1 LGWGAT
7 TVVASPGPLTW
18 GDDMDVRYYQTH
30 RLRDLRELVQR
41 SADEFGDRTAFKE
54 LDPSLGVRSYSFSQL
69 RDDVAA
75 LGTALLARGV
85 AGRHVALVGDS
96 CYSYVVSYLAVA
108 NAGAVIVPL
117 DKELTVD
124 ELVHLIDKSDAELL
138 LYSSSLGDDVRAIR
152 VACPQLT
159 CAVAIDLYSADTR
172 GPDAPG
178 VPDLLRA
185 GRKLLADGDTSFAS
199 VTIDPDALCAILFT
213 SGTTGANKGVML
225 TARNITAVIH
235 GAFSIHRL
243 GSVSLSVLPINHSY
257 EFNLHVLGAIFGGI
271 TLCFIDSVKHV
282 PENLDRFRPE
292 MTLMVPMI
300 VEAIFK
306 NIWRE
311 AEKNHLATH
320 LRYGIWLSNALRRL
334 GIDLRRYY
342 FIPVIQSLGG
352 KLNLII
358 CGGAPLRPEVV
369 KGMSDLGVEVYN
381 GYGITECSPLISSNC
396 SLASIPGSVGIPI
409 PCNRVRIDSPD
420 ADGNG
425 EIQVKGDNV
434 MVGYYKDP
442 DATARSFTSDG
453 WFKTGDLGH
462 LGRRNALFITGRQKN
477 LIILPNGKNVQ
488 PEELEEHLLSSIE
501 YIKEVV
507 VHQSTDETGVEH
519 IVATAFLDA
528 TFFQGVGPG
537 EAEARFKADVA
548 RHNRKLAG
556 YKQIHHTQVRDCE
569 FTKTSTRKIKRNEAQ
584 GAMA

>member
-1 LGWGAT
+1 
-7 TVVASPGPLTW
+7 
-18 GDDMDVRYYQTH
+18 MDVRYYPTR

-54 LDPSLGVRSYSFSQL
+54 LDRSDEVRSYSFSQL

-75 LGTALLARGV
+75 LGTALLAQGV
-85 AGRHVALVGDS
+85 AGRHVALVGES
-96 CYSYVVSYLAVA
+96 CYSYVVSYLAVV

-117 DKELTVD
+117 DRELTVD
-124 ELVHLIDKSDAELL
+124 ELVHLVKKSDADLL
-138 LYSSSLGDDVRAIR
+138 LYGDSLADDVPAIR
-152 VACPQLT
+152 DACPRLT
-159 CAVAIDLYSADTR
+159 GAVAIDLYSADTDE
-172 GPDAPG
+172 PDDPG
-178 VPDLLRA
+178 VPDLLRT
-185 GRKLLADGDTSFAS
+185 GRELLAQGDTSFAS
-199 VTIDPDALCAILFT
+199 VAIDPDAICAILFT

-225 TARNITAVIH
+225 TPRNITAVVH
-235 GAFSIHRL
+235 GAYSLHRL
-243 GSVSLSVLPINHSY
+243 RPVSLSVLPINHSY

-271 TLCFIDSVKHV
+271 TLCFNDSVKHV
-282 PENLDRFRPE
+282 RENLGRFGPE

-300 VEAIFK
+300 VEALFK

-320 LRYGIWLSNALRRL
+320 LRYGIWLSNALRRV

-352 KLNLII
+352 KLNMIV

-369 KGMSDLGVEVYN
+369 KGMSDLGIEVYN

-396 SLASIPGSVGIPI
+396 ALANIPGSVGIPI
-409 PCNRVRIDSPD
+409 PGIRVRIDSPD

-434 MVGYYKDP
+434 MVGYYKDA
-442 DATARSFTSDG
+442 DATARSFTPDG

-501 YIKEVV
+501 YVKEVV
-507 VHQSTDETGVEH
+507 VHASTDEAGVEH

-528 TFFQGVGPG
+528 MFVQGVGPD
-537 EAEARFKADVA
+537 EAEARFRADVA

-556 YKQIHHTQVRDCE
+556 YKQIHHAQVRDCE
-569 FTKTSTRKIKRNEAQ
+569 FTKTSTQKIKRYEAQ
-584 GAMA
+584 GAMS

>member
-1 LGWGAT
+1 
-7 TVVASPGPLTW
+7 
-18 GDDMDVRYYQTH
+18 MDVRYYPTR

-54 LDPSLGVRSYSFSQL
+54 LDRSDEVRSYSFSQL

-85 AGRHVALVGDS
+85 AGRHVALVGES
-96 CYSYVVSYLAVA
+96 CYSYVVSYLAVV

-117 DKELTVD
+117 DRELTVD
-124 ELVHLIDKSDAELL
+124 ELVHLVKKSDADLL
-138 LYSSSLGDDVRAIR
+138 LYGDSLADDVPAIR
-152 VACPQLT
+152 DACPRLT
-159 CAVAIDLYSADTR
+159 GAVAIDLYSADTDE
-172 GPDAPG
+172 PDDPG
-178 VPDLLRA
+178 VPDLLRT
-185 GRKLLADGDTSFAS
+185 GRELLAQGDTSFAS
-199 VTIDPDALCAILFT
+199 VAIDPDAICAILFT

-225 TARNITAVIH
+225 TPRNITAVVH
-235 GAFSIHRL
+235 GAYSLHRL
-243 GSVSLSVLPINHSY
+243 RPVSLSVLPINHSY

-271 TLCFIDSVKHV
+271 TLCFNDSVKHV
-282 PENLDRFRPE
+282 RENLGRFGPE

-300 VEAIFK
+300 VEALFK

-320 LRYGIWLSNALRRL
+320 LRYGIWLSNALRRV

-352 KLNLII
+352 KLNMIV

-369 KGMSDLGVEVYN
+369 KGMSDLGIEVYN

-396 SLASIPGSVGIPI
+396 ALANIPGSVGIPI
-409 PCNRVRIDSPD
+409 PCVRVRIDSPD

-434 MVGYYKDP
+434 MVGYYKDA
-442 DATARSFTSDG
+442 DATARSFTPDG

-462 LGRRNALFITGRQKN
+462 LGRRHALFITGRQKN

-488 PEELEEHLLSSIE
+488 PEELEEHLLSRIE
-501 YIKEVV
+501 YVKEVV
-507 VHQSTDETGVEH
+507 VHASTDEAGVEH

-528 TFFQGVGPG
+528 MFVQGVGPD
-537 EAEARFKADVA
+537 EAEARFRADVA

-556 YKQIHHTQVRDCE
+556 YKQIHHAQVRDCE
-569 FTKTSTRKIKRNEAQ
+569 FTKTSTQKIKRYEAQ
-584 GAMA
+584 GAMS

>member
-1 LGWGAT
+1 
-7 TVVASPGPLTW
+7 
-18 GDDMDVRYYQTH
+18 MDVRYYPTR

-54 LDPSLGVRSYSFSQL
+54 LDRSDEVRSYSFSQL

-75 LGTALLARGV
+75 LGTALLAQGV
-85 AGRHVALVGDS
+85 AGRHVALVGES
-96 CYSYVVSYLAVA
+96 CYSYVVSYLAVV

-117 DKELTVD
+117 DRELTVD
-124 ELVHLIDKSDAELL
+124 ELVHLVKKSDADLL
-138 LYSSSLGDDVRAIR
+138 LYGDSLADDVPAIR
-152 VACPQLT
+152 DACPRLT
-159 CAVAIDLYSADTR
+159 GAVAIDLYSADTDE
-172 GPDAPG
+172 PDDPG
-178 VPDLLRA
+178 VPDLLRT
-185 GRKLLADGDTSFAS
+185 GRELLAQGDTSFAS
-199 VTIDPDALCAILFT
+199 VAIDPDAICAILFT

-225 TARNITAVIH
+225 TPRNITAVVH
-235 GAFSIHRL
+235 GAYSLHRL
-243 GSVSLSVLPINHSY
+243 RPVSLSVLPINHSY

-271 TLCFIDSVKHV
+271 TLCFNDSVKHV
-282 PENLDRFRPE
+282 RENLGRFGPE

-300 VEAIFK
+300 VEALFK

-320 LRYGIWLSNALRRL
+320 LRYGIWLSNALRRV

-352 KLNLII
+352 KLNMIV

-369 KGMSDLGVEVYN
+369 KGMSDLGIEVYN

-396 SLASIPGSVGIPI
+396 ALANIPGSVGIPMPGI
-409 PCNRVRIDSPD
+409 RVRIDSPD
-420 ADGNG
+420 VDGNG

-434 MVGYYKDP
+434 MVGYYKDA
-442 DATARSFTSDG
+442 DATARSFTPDG

-501 YIKEVV
+501 YVKEVV
-507 VHQSTDETGVEH
+507 VHASTDEAGVEH

-528 TFFQGVGPG
+528 MFVQGVGPD
-537 EAEARFKADVA
+537 EAEARFRADVA

-556 YKQIHHTQVRDCE
+556 YKQIHHAQVRDCE
-569 FTKTSTRKIKRNEAQ
+569 FTKTSTQKIKRYEAQ
-584 GAMA
+584 GAMS

>member
-1 LGWGAT
+1 
-7 TVVASPGPLTW
+7 
-18 GDDMDVRYYQTH
+18 MDVRYYPTR

-54 LDPSLGVRSYSFSQL
+54 LDRSDEVRSYSFSQL

-75 LGTALLARGV
+75 LGTALLAQGV
-85 AGRHVALVGDS
+85 AGRHVALVGES
-96 CYSYVVSYLAVA
+96 CYSYVVSYLAVV

-117 DKELTVD
+117 DRELTVD
-124 ELVHLIDKSDAELL
+124 ELVHLVKKSDADLL
-138 LYSSSLGDDVRAIR
+138 LYGDSLADDVPAIR
-152 VACPQLT
+152 DACPRLT
-159 CAVAIDLYSADTR
+159 GAVAIDLYSADTDE
-172 GPDAPG
+172 PDDPG
-178 VPDLLRA
+178 VPDLLRT
-185 GRKLLADGDTSFAS
+185 GRELLAQGDTSFAS
-199 VTIDPDALCAILFT
+199 VAIDPDAICAILFT

-225 TARNITAVIH
+225 TPRNITAVVH
-235 GAFSIHRL
+235 GAYSLHRL
-243 GSVSLSVLPINHSY
+243 RPVSLSVLPINHSY

-271 TLCFIDSVKHV
+271 TLCFNDSVKHV
-282 PENLDRFRPE
+282 RENLGRFGPE

-300 VEAIFK
+300 VEALFK

-320 LRYGIWLSNALRRL
+320 LRYGIWLSNALRRI

-352 KLNLII
+352 KLNMIV

-369 KGMSDLGVEVYN
+369 KGMSDLGIEVYN

-396 SLASIPGSVGIPI
+396 ALANIPGSVGIPI
-409 PCNRVRIDSPD
+409 PGIRVRIDSPD

-434 MVGYYKDP
+434 MVGYYKDA
-442 DATARSFTSDG
+442 DATARSFTPDG

-501 YIKEVV
+501 YVKEVV
-507 VHQSTDETGVEH
+507 VHASTDEAGVEH

-528 TFFQGVGPG
+528 MFVQGVGPD
-537 EAEARFKADVA
+537 EAEARFRADVA

-556 YKQIHHTQVRDCE
+556 YKQIHHAQVRDCE
-569 FTKTSTRKIKRNEAQ
+569 FTKTSTQKIKRYEAQ
-584 GAMA
+584 GAMS

>member
-1 LGWGAT
+1 
-7 TVVASPGPLTW
+7 
-18 GDDMDVRYYQTH
+18 MDVRYYPTR

-54 LDPSLGVRSYSFSQL
+54 LDRSDEVRSYSFSQL

-75 LGTALLARGV
+75 LGTALLAQGV
-85 AGRHVALVGDS
+85 AGRHVALVGES
-96 CYSYVVSYLAVA
+96 CYSYVVSYLAVV

-117 DKELTVD
+117 DRELTVD
-124 ELVHLIDKSDAELL
+124 ELVHLVKKSDADLL
-138 LYSSSLGDDVRAIR
+138 LYGDSLADDVPAIR
-152 VACPQLT
+152 DACPRLT
-159 CAVAIDLYSADTR
+159 GAVAIDLYSADTDE
-172 GPDAPG
+172 PDDPG
-178 VPDLLRA
+178 VPDLLRT
-185 GRKLLADGDTSFAS
+185 GRELLAQGDTSFAS
-199 VTIDPDALCAILFT
+199 VAIDPDAICVILFT

-225 TARNITAVIH
+225 TPRNITAVVH
-235 GAFSIHRL
+235 GAYSLHRL
-243 GSVSLSVLPINHSY
+243 RPVSLSVLPINHSY

-271 TLCFIDSVKHV
+271 TLCFNDSVKHV
-282 PENLDRFRPE
+282 RENLGRFGPE

-300 VEAIFK
+300 VEALFK

-320 LRYGIWLSNALRRL
+320 LRYGIWLSNALRRV

-352 KLNLII
+352 KLNMIV

-369 KGMSDLGVEVYN
+369 KGMSDLGIEVYN

-396 SLASIPGSVGIPI
+396 ALANIPGSVGIPI
-409 PCNRVRIDSPD
+409 PGIRVRIDSPD

-434 MVGYYKDP
+434 MVGYYKDA
-442 DATARSFTSDG
+442 DATARSFTPDG

-501 YIKEVV
+501 YVKEVV
-507 VHQSTDETGVEH
+507 VHASTDEAGVEH
-519 IVATAFLDA
+519 IVATAFLDT
-528 TFFQGVGPG
+528 TFVQVVGPD
-537 EAEARFKADVA
+537 EAEARFRADVA

-556 YKQIHHTQVRDCE
+556 YKQIHHAQVRDCE
-569 FTKTSTRKIKRNEAQ
+569 FTKTSTQKIKRYEAQ
-584 GAMA
+584 GAMS

>member
-1 LGWGAT
+1 
-7 TVVASPGPLTW
+7 
-18 GDDMDVRYYQTH
+18 MDVRYYPTR

-54 LDPSLGVRSYSFSQL
+54 LDRSDEVRSYSFSQL

-85 AGRHVALVGDS
+85 AGRHVALVGES
-96 CYSYVVSYLAVA
+96 CYSYVVSYLAVV

-117 DKELTVD
+117 DRELTVD
-124 ELVHLIDKSDAELL
+124 ELVHLVKKSDADLL
-138 LYSSSLGDDVRAIR
+138 LYGDSLADDVPAIR
-152 VACPQLT
+152 DACPRLT
-159 CAVAIDLYSADTR
+159 GAVAIDLYSADTDE
-172 GPDAPG
+172 PDDPG
-178 VPDLLRA
+178 VPDLLRT
-185 GRKLLADGDTSFAS
+185 GRELLAQGDTSFAS
-199 VTIDPDALCAILFT
+199 VAIDPDAICAILFT

-225 TARNITAVIH
+225 TPRNITAVVH
-235 GAFSIHRL
+235 GAYSLHRL
-243 GSVSLSVLPINHSY
+243 RPVSLSVLPINHSY

-271 TLCFIDSVKHV
+271 TLCFNDSVKHV
-282 PENLDRFRPE
+282 RENLGRFGPE

-300 VEAIFK
+300 VEALFK

-320 LRYGIWLSNALRRL
+320 LRYGIWLSNALRRV

-352 KLNLII
+352 KLNMIV

-369 KGMSDLGVEVYN
+369 KGMSDLGIEVYN

-396 SLASIPGSVGIPI
+396 ALANIPGSVGIPI
-409 PCNRVRIDSPD
+409 PGIRVRIDSPD

-434 MVGYYKDP
+434 MVGYYKDA
-442 DATARSFTSDG
+442 DATARSFTPDG

-501 YIKEVV
+501 YVKEVV
-507 VHQSTDETGVEH
+507 VHASTDEAGVEH

-528 TFFQGVGPG
+528 IFVQGVGLD
-537 EAEARFKADVA
+537 EAEARFRADVA

-556 YKQIHHTQVRDCE
+556 YKQIHHAQVRDCE
-569 FTKTSTRKIKRNEAQ
+569 FTKTSTQKIKRYEAQ
-584 GAMA
+584 GAMS

>member
-1 LGWGAT
+1 
-7 TVVASPGPLTW
+7 
-18 GDDMDVRYYQTH
+18 MDVRYYPTH
-30 RLRDLRELVQR
+30 RLRDFRELVER

-54 LDPSLGVRSYSFSQL
+54 LDPSDEVRSYSFSRL

-75 LGTALLARGV
+75 LGTALLALGV
-85 AGRHVALVGDS
+85 AGRHVALVGES
-96 CYSYVVSYLAVA
+96 CYSYVVSYLAVV

-124 ELVHLIDKSDAELL
+124 ELVHLVKKSDADLL
-138 LYSSSLGDDVRAIR
+138 LYGDSLADDVPAIR
-152 VACPQLT
+152 DACPRLT
-159 CAVAIDLYSADTR
+159 GVVAIDLYSADTNET
-172 GPDAPG
+172 G
-178 VPDLLRA
+178 VPDLLRT
-185 GRKLLADGDTSFAS
+185 GRELLAQGDTSYAS
-199 VTIDPDALCAILFT
+199 VAIDPDVLCAILFT

-225 TARNITAVIH
+225 TPRNITAVVH
-235 GAFSIHRL
+235 GAYSLHRL
-243 GSVSLSVLPINHSY
+243 PPVSLSVLPINHSY

-271 TLCFIDSVKHV
+271 TLCFNDSVKHV
-282 PENLDRFRPE
+282 RENLGRFSPE

-300 VEAIFK
+300 VEALFK

-320 LRYGIWLSNALRRL
+320 LRYGIWLSNAFRRV

-352 KLNLII
+352 KLNMIV

-369 KGMSDLGVEVYN
+369 KGMSDLGIEVYN

-396 SLASIPGSVGIPI
+396 ALANIPGSVGITI
-409 PCNRVRIDSPD
+409 PCVRVRIDSPD

-434 MVGYYKDP
+434 MVGYYKDA
-442 DATARSFTSDG
+442 DATARSFTPDG

-488 PEELEEHLLSSIE
+488 PEELEEHLLARIE
-501 YIKEVV
+501 YVKEVV
-507 VHQSTDETGVEH
+507 VHASTDGAGVEH
-519 IVATAFLDA
+519 IVATAFLDT
-528 TFFQGVGPG
+528 TFVQVVGPD
-537 EAEARFKADVA
+537 EAEARFRADVA

-556 YKQIHHTQVRDCE
+556 YKQIHFAQVRDSE
-569 FTKTSTRKIKRNEAQ
+569 FTKTSTKKIKRNEAQ
-584 GAMA
+584 GAMS

>member
-1 LGWGAT
+1 
-7 TVVASPGPLTW
+7 
-18 GDDMDVRYYQTH
+18 MDVRYYPTR

-54 LDPSLGVRSYSFSQL
+54 LDRSDEVRSYSFSQL

-85 AGRHVALVGDS
+85 AGRHVALVGES
-96 CYSYVVSYLAVA
+96 CYSYVVSYLAVV

-117 DKELTVD
+117 DRELTVD
-124 ELVHLIDKSDAELL
+124 ELVHLVKKSDADLL
-138 LYSSSLGDDVRAIR
+138 LYGDSLADDVPAIR
-152 VACPQLT
+152 DACPRLT
-159 CAVAIDLYSADTR
+159 GAVAIDLYSADTDE
-172 GPDAPG
+172 PDDPG
-178 VPDLLRA
+178 VPDLLRT
-185 GRKLLADGDTSFAS
+185 GRELLAQGDTSFAS
-199 VTIDPDALCAILFT
+199 VAIDPDALCAILFT

-225 TARNITAVIH
+225 TPRNITAVVH
-235 GAFSIHRL
+235 GAYSLHRL
-243 GSVSLSVLPINHSY
+243 RPVSLSVLPINHSY

-271 TLCFIDSVKHV
+271 TLCFNDSVKHV
-282 PENLDRFRPE
+282 RENLGRFGPE

-300 VEAIFK
+300 VEALFK

-320 LRYGIWLSNALRRL
+320 LRYGIWLSNALRRV

-352 KLNLII
+352 KLNMIV

-369 KGMSDLGVEVYN
+369 KGMSDLGIEVYN

-396 SLASIPGSVGIPI
+396 ALANIPGSVGIPI
-409 PCNRVRIDSPD
+409 PGIRVRIDSPD

-434 MVGYYKDP
+434 MVGYYKDA
-442 DATARSFTSDG
+442 DATARSFTPDG

-501 YIKEVV
+501 YVKEVV
-507 VHQSTDETGVEH
+507 VHASTDEAGVEH

-528 TFFQGVGPG
+528 IFVQGVGLD
-537 EAEARFKADVA
+537 EAEARFRADVA

-556 YKQIHHTQVRDCE
+556 YKQIHHAQVRDCE
-569 FTKTSTRKIKRNEAQ
+569 FTKTSTQKIKRYEAQ
-584 GAMA
+584 GAMS

>member
-1 LGWGAT
+1 MG
-7 TVVASPGPLTW
+7 
-18 GDDMDVRYYQTH
+18 VRYYPTR

-54 LDPSLGVRSYSFSQL
+54 LDPSDEVRSYSFSQL

-75 LGTALLARGV
+75 LGTALLGLGV
-85 AGRHVALVGDS
+85 AGRHVALVGES
-96 CYSYVVSYLAVA
+96 CYSYVVSYLAVV

-124 ELVHLIDKSDAELL
+124 ELVHLVKKSDADLL
-138 LYSSSLGDDVRAIR
+138 LYSDSLADDVPAIR
-152 VACPQLT
+152 DACPWLT
-159 CAVAIDLYSADTR
+159 GAVAIDLYSADT
-172 GPDAPG
+172 DASDDPG
-178 VPDLLRA
+178 VPDLLRT
-185 GRKLLADGDTSFAS
+185 GRELLAQVDMRFAS
-199 VTIDPDALCAILFT
+199 VAIDPDALCAILFT

-225 TARNITAVIH
+225 TPRNITAVVH
-235 GAFSIHRL
+235 GAYSLHRL
-243 GSVSLSVLPINHSY
+243 RPVSLSVLPINHSY

-271 TLCFIDSVKHV
+271 TLCFNDSVKHV
-282 PENLDRFRPE
+282 RENLGRFRPE

-300 VEAIFK
+300 VEALFK

-320 LRYGIWLSNALRRL
+320 LRYGLWLSNALRRI
-334 GIDLRRYY
+334 GIDLRSYY

-352 KLNLII
+352 KLNMIV
-358 CGGAPLRPEVV
+358 CGGAPLRSEVV
-369 KGMSDLGVEVYN
+369 KGMSDLGIEVYN

-396 SLASIPGSVGIPI
+396 ALANIPGSVGIPI
-409 PCNRVRIDSPD
+409 PCVSIRIDSPD

-434 MVGYYKDP
+434 MVGYYKDA
-442 DATARSFTSDG
+442 DATARSFTPDG

-488 PEELEEHLLSSIE
+488 PEELEEHLLTSIE
-501 YIKEVV
+501 YVKEVV
-507 VHQSTDETGVEH
+507 VHASTDEAGVEH

-528 TFFQGVGPG
+528 TFVQVVGPD
-537 EAEARFKADVA
+537 EAEARFRADVA

-556 YKQIHHTQVRDCE
+556 YKQIHHAQVRDCE
-569 FTKTSTRKIKRNEAQ
+569 FTKTSTKKIKRNEAI
-584 GAMA
+584 GAMS

>member
-1 LGWGAT
+1 
-7 TVVASPGPLTW
+7 
-18 GDDMDVRYYQTH
+18 MDVRYFPTQ

-54 LDPSLGVRSYSFSQL
+54 LDPSSEVCSYSFRQL

-75 LGTALLARGV
+75 LGTALIGRGV
-85 AGRHVALVGDS
+85 TGRHVAIVGDS
-96 CYSYVVSYLAVA
+96 SYSYVVSYLAVV

-124 ELVHLIDKSDAELL
+124 ELVHLVNKSDADLL
-138 LYSSSLGDDVRAIR
+138 LYSGSLAGDVSTIRA
-152 VACPQLT
+152 ACPQLT
-159 CAVAIDLYSADTR
+159 GTVAIDLYSTTTD
-172 GPDAPG
+172 GPDG
-178 VPDLLRA
+178 VPGLLRT
-185 GRKLLADGDTSFAS
+185 GRELLAQGDRTFAS
-199 VTIDPDALCAILFT
+199 VVIDPDALCAILFT

-225 TARNITAVIH
+225 TPRNITAVVH
-235 GAFSIHRL
+235 GAYSIHKLRP
-243 GSVSLSVLPINHSY
+243 VSMSVLPINHSY

-271 TLCFIDSVKHV
+271 TLCFNDSVKHV
-282 PENLDRFRPE
+282 RENLDRFHPE

-300 VEAIFK
+300 VEALFK

-320 LRYGIWLSNALRRL
+320 LRYGIWLSNALRRV
-334 GIDLRRYY
+334 GIDLRHYY

-352 KLNLII
+352 KLNMIV

-369 KGMSDLGVEVYN
+369 KGMSDLGIEVYN

-396 SLASIPGSVGIPI
+396 ALANIPGSVGIAI
-409 PCNRVRIDSPD
+409 PGVSIRIDSPD

-434 MVGYYKDP
+434 MVGYYKDA
-442 DATARSFTSDG
+442 DATARSFTPDG

-488 PEELEEHLLSSIE
+488 PEELEEHLMASIE
-501 YIKEVV
+501 YVKEVV
-507 VHQSTDETGVEH
+507 VHASTDEGGVER
-519 IVATAFLDA
+519 IVATAFLDS
-528 TFFQGVGPG
+528 TFVQIVGP
-537 EAEARFKADVA
+537 EVAEARFRDDVA

-569 FTKTSTRKIKRNEAQ
+569 FTKTSTKKIKRNEAQ
-584 GAMA
+584 GAMS

>member
-1 LGWGAT
+1 MG
-7 TVVASPGPLTW
+7 
-18 GDDMDVRYYQTH
+18 VRYYPTC

-54 LDPSLGVRSYSFSQL
+54 LDPSDEVRSYSFSQL

-75 LGTALLARGV
+75 LGTALLALGV
-85 AGRHVALVGDS
+85 AGHHVALVGES
-96 CYSYVVSYLAVA
+96 CYSYVVSYLAVV

-124 ELVHLIDKSDAELL
+124 ELVHLVEKSDADLL
-138 LYSSSLGDDVRAIR
+138 LYSDSLADDVPAIR
-152 VACPQLT
+152 DACPWLT
-159 CAVAIDLYSADTR
+159 GAVAIDLYAADR
-172 GPDAPG
+172 EPDDPG
-178 VPDLLRA
+178 VPDLLRT
-185 GRKLLADGDTSFAS
+185 GRELLAQGDTRFAS
-199 VTIDPDALCAILFT
+199 VAIDPDALCAILFT

-225 TARNITAVIH
+225 TPRNITAVVH
-235 GAFSIHRL
+235 GAYSLHRL
-243 GSVSLSVLPINHSY
+243 RPVSLSVLPINHSY

-271 TLCFIDSVKHV
+271 TLCFNDSVKHV
-282 PENLDRFRPE
+282 RENLVRFGPE

-300 VEAIFK
+300 VEALFK

-320 LRYGIWLSNALRRL
+320 LRYGIWLSNALRRI

-352 KLNLII
+352 RLDMIV

-369 KGMSDLGVEVYN
+369 KGMSDLGIEVYN

-396 SLASIPGSVGIPI
+396 ALADIPGSVGIPI
-409 PCNRVRIDSPD
+409 PCVSIRIDSPD

-434 MVGYYKDP
+434 MVGYYKDA
-442 DATARSFTSDG
+442 DATARSFTPDG

-488 PEELEEHLLSSIE
+488 PEELEEHLLASIE

-507 VHQSTDETGVEH
+507 VHASTDEAGVEH
-519 IVATAFLDA
+519 IVATAFLDT
-528 TFFQGVGPG
+528 TFVQVVGSD
-537 EAEARFKADVA
+537 EAEARFRADVA

-556 YKQIHHTQVRDCE
+556 YKQIHHAQVRDCE
-569 FTKTSTRKIKRNEAQ
+569 FTKTSTKKIKRNEAI
-584 GAMA
+584 GAMS

>member
-1 LGWGAT
+1 
-7 TVVASPGPLTW
+7 
-18 GDDMDVRYYQTH
+18 MDVRYYPTR

-54 LDPSLGVRSYSFSQL
+54 LDRSDEVRSYSFSQL

-85 AGRHVALVGDS
+85 AGRHVALVGES
-96 CYSYVVSYLAVA
+96 CYSYVVSYLAVV

-117 DKELTVD
+117 DRELTVD
-124 ELVHLIDKSDAELL
+124 ELVHLVKKSDADLL
-138 LYSSSLGDDVRAIR
+138 LYGDSLADDVPAIR
-152 VACPQLT
+152 DACPRLT
-159 CAVAIDLYSADTR
+159 GAVAIDLYSADTDE
-172 GPDAPG
+172 PDDPG
-178 VPDLLRA
+178 VPDLLRT
-185 GRKLLADGDTSFAS
+185 GRELLAQGDTSFAS
-199 VTIDPDALCAILFT
+199 VAIDPDAICAILFT

-225 TARNITAVIH
+225 TPRNITAVVH
-235 GAFSIHRL
+235 GAYSLHRL
-243 GSVSLSVLPINHSY
+243 RPVSLSVLPINHSY

-271 TLCFIDSVKHV
+271 TLCFNDSVKHV
-282 PENLDRFRPE
+282 RENLGRFGPE

-300 VEAIFK
+300 VEALFK

-320 LRYGIWLSNALRRL
+320 LRYGIWLSNALRRV

-352 KLNLII
+352 KLNMIV

-369 KGMSDLGVEVYN
+369 KGMSDLGIEVYN

-396 SLASIPGSVGIPI
+396 ALANIPGSVGIPI
-409 PCNRVRIDSPD
+409 PGIRVRIDSPD

-434 MVGYYKDP
+434 MVGYYKDA
-442 DATARSFTSDG
+442 DATARSFTPDG

-501 YIKEVV
+501 YVKEVV
-507 VHQSTDETGVEH
+507 VHASTDEAGVEH

-528 TFFQGVGPG
+528 MFVQGVGPD
-537 EAEARFKADVA
+537 EAEARFRADVA

-556 YKQIHHTQVRDCE
+556 YKQIHHAQVRDCE
-569 FTKTSTRKIKRNEAQ
+569 FTKTSTQKIKRYEAQ
-584 GAMA
+584 GAMS

>member
-1 LGWGAT
+1 
-7 TVVASPGPLTW
+7 
-18 GDDMDVRYYQTH
+18 MDVRYYPTR

-54 LDPSLGVRSYSFSQL
+54 FDRSDEVRSYSFSQL

-85 AGRHVALVGDS
+85 AGRHVALVGES
-96 CYSYVVSYLAVA
+96 CYSYVVSYLAVV

-117 DKELTVD
+117 DRELTVD
-124 ELVHLIDKSDAELL
+124 ELVHLVKKSDADLL
-138 LYSSSLGDDVRAIR
+138 LYGDSLADDVPAIR
-152 VACPQLT
+152 DACPRLT
-159 CAVAIDLYSADTR
+159 GAVAIDLYSADTDE
-172 GPDAPG
+172 PDDPG
-178 VPDLLRA
+178 VPDLLRT
-185 GRKLLADGDTSFAS
+185 GRELLAQGDTSFAS
-199 VTIDPDALCAILFT
+199 VAIDPDAICAILFT

-225 TARNITAVIH
+225 TPRNITAVVH
-235 GAFSIHRL
+235 GAYSLHRL
-243 GSVSLSVLPINHSY
+243 RPVSLSVLPINHSY

-271 TLCFIDSVKHV
+271 TLCFNDSVKHV
-282 PENLDRFRPE
+282 RENLGRFGPE

-300 VEAIFK
+300 VEALFK

-320 LRYGIWLSNALRRL
+320 LRYGIWLSNALRRV

-352 KLNLII
+352 KLNMIV

-369 KGMSDLGVEVYN
+369 KGMSDLGIEVYN

-396 SLASIPGSVGIPI
+396 ALANIPGSVGIPMPGI
-409 PCNRVRIDSPD
+409 RVRIDSPD

-434 MVGYYKDP
+434 MVGYYKDA
-442 DATARSFTSDG
+442 DATARSFTPDG

-501 YIKEVV
+501 YVKEVV
-507 VHQSTDETGVEH
+507 VHASTDEAGVEH

-528 TFFQGVGPG
+528 IFVQGVGLD
-537 EAEARFKADVA
+537 EAEARFRADVA

-556 YKQIHHTQVRDCE
+556 YKQIHHAQVRDCE
-569 FTKTSTRKIKRNEAQ
+569 FTKTSTQKIKRYEAQ
-584 GAMA
+584 GAMS

>member
-1 LGWGAT
+1 
-7 TVVASPGPLTW
+7 
-18 GDDMDVRYYQTH
+18 MDVRYYPTR

-54 LDPSLGVRSYSFSQL
+54 LDRSDEVRSYSFSQL

-85 AGRHVALVGDS
+85 AGRHVALVGES
-96 CYSYVVSYLAVA
+96 CYSYVVSYLAVV

-124 ELVHLIDKSDAELL
+124 ELVHLVKKSDADLL
-138 LYSSSLGDDVRAIR
+138 LYGDSLADDVPAIR
-152 VACPQLT
+152 DACPRLT
-159 CAVAIDLYSADTR
+159 GAVAIDLYSADTDE
-172 GPDAPG
+172 PDDPG
-178 VPDLLRA
+178 VPDLLRT
-185 GRKLLADGDTSFAS
+185 GRELIAQGDTSFAS
-199 VTIDPDALCAILFT
+199 VAIDPDAICAILFT

-225 TARNITAVIH
+225 TPRNITAVVH
-235 GAFSIHRL
+235 GAYSLHRL
-243 GSVSLSVLPINHSY
+243 RPVSLSVLPINHSY

-271 TLCFIDSVKHV
+271 TLCFNDSVKHV
-282 PENLDRFRPE
+282 RENLGRFRPE

-300 VEAIFK
+300 VEALFK

-320 LRYGIWLSNALRRL
+320 LRYGIWLSNALRRV

-352 KLNLII
+352 MLNMIV

-369 KGMSDLGVEVYN
+369 KGMSDLGIEVYN

-396 SLASIPGSVGIPI
+396 ALANIPGSVGIPI
-409 PCNRVRIDSPD
+409 PCVRVRIDSPD

-434 MVGYYKDP
+434 MVGYYKDA
-442 DATARSFTSDG
+442 DATARSFTPDG

-501 YIKEVV
+501 YVKEVV
-507 VHQSTDETGVEH
+507 VHASTDEAGVEH

-528 TFFQGVGPG
+528 MFVQGVGLD
-537 EAEARFKADVA
+537 EAEARFRADVA

-556 YKQIHHTQVRDCE
+556 YKQIHHAQVRDCE
-569 FTKTSTRKIKRNEAQ
+569 FTKTSTQKIKRYEAQ
-584 GAMA
+584 GAMS

>member
-1 LGWGAT
+1 
-7 TVVASPGPLTW
+7 
-18 GDDMDVRYYQTH
+18 MDVRYYPTR

-54 LDPSLGVRSYSFSQL
+54 LDRSDEVRSYSFSQL

-75 LGTALLARGV
+75 LGTALLAQGV
-85 AGRHVALVGDS
+85 AGRHVALVGES
-96 CYSYVVSYLAVA
+96 CYSYVVSYLAVV

-124 ELVHLIDKSDAELL
+124 ELVHLVKKSDADLL
-138 LYSSSLGDDVRAIR
+138 LYGDSLADDVPAIR
-152 VACPQLT
+152 DACPRLT
-159 CAVAIDLYSADTR
+159 GAVAIDLYSADTDE
-172 GPDAPG
+172 PDDPG
-178 VPDLLRA
+178 VPDLLRT
-185 GRKLLADGDTSFAS
+185 GRELLAQGDTSFAS
-199 VTIDPDALCAILFT
+199 VAIDPDAICAILFT

-225 TARNITAVIH
+225 TPRNITAVVH
-235 GAFSIHRL
+235 GAYSLHRL
-243 GSVSLSVLPINHSY
+243 RPVSLSVLPINHSY

-271 TLCFIDSVKHV
+271 TLCFNDSVKHV
-282 PENLDRFRPE
+282 RENLGRFGPE

-300 VEAIFK
+300 VEALFK

-320 LRYGIWLSNALRRL
+320 LRYGIWLSNALRRV

-352 KLNLII
+352 MLNMIV

-369 KGMSDLGVEVYN
+369 KGMSDLGIEVYN

-396 SLASIPGSVGIPI
+396 ALANIPGSVGIPI
-409 PCNRVRIDSPD
+409 PGIRVRIDSPD

-434 MVGYYKDP
+434 MVGYYKDA
-442 DATARSFTSDG
+442 DATARSFTPDG

-501 YIKEVV
+501 YVKEVV
-507 VHQSTDETGVEH
+507 VHASTDEAGVEH

-528 TFFQGVGPG
+528 MFVQGVGPD
-537 EAEARFKADVA
+537 EAEARFRADVA

-556 YKQIHHTQVRDCE
+556 YKQIHHAQVRDCE
-569 FTKTSTRKIKRNEAQ
+569 FTKTSTQKIKRYEAQ
-584 GAMA
+584 GAMS

>member
-1 LGWGAT
+1 
-7 TVVASPGPLTW
+7 
-18 GDDMDVRYYQTH
+18 MDVRYYPTR

-54 LDPSLGVRSYSFSQL
+54 FDRSDEVRSYSFSQL

-75 LGTALLARGV
+75 LGTALLAQGV
-85 AGRHVALVGDS
+85 AGRHVALVGES
-96 CYSYVVSYLAVA
+96 CYSYVVSYLAVV

-117 DKELTVD
+117 DRELTVD
-124 ELVHLIDKSDAELL
+124 ELVHLVKKSDADLL
-138 LYSSSLGDDVRAIR
+138 LYGDSLADDVPAIR
-152 VACPQLT
+152 DACPRLT
-159 CAVAIDLYSADTR
+159 GAVAIDLYSADTDE
-172 GPDAPG
+172 PDDPG
-178 VPDLLRA
+178 VPDLLRT
-185 GRKLLADGDTSFAS
+185 GRELLAQGDTSFAS
-199 VTIDPDALCAILFT
+199 VAIDPDAICAILFT

-225 TARNITAVIH
+225 TPRNITAVVH
-235 GAFSIHRL
+235 GAYSLHRL
-243 GSVSLSVLPINHSY
+243 RPVSLSVLPINHSY

-271 TLCFIDSVKHV
+271 TLCFNDSVKHV
-282 PENLDRFRPE
+282 RENLGRFGPE

-300 VEAIFK
+300 VEALFK

-320 LRYGIWLSNALRRL
+320 LRYGIWLSNALRRV

-352 KLNLII
+352 KLNMIV

-369 KGMSDLGVEVYN
+369 KGMSDLGIEVYN

-396 SLASIPGSVGIPI
+396 ALANIPGSVGIPMPGI
-409 PCNRVRIDSPD
+409 RVRIDSPD
-420 ADGNG
+420 VDGNG

-434 MVGYYKDP
+434 MVGYYKDA
-442 DATARSFTSDG
+442 DATARSFTPDG

-501 YIKEVV
+501 YVKEVV
-507 VHQSTDETGVEH
+507 VHASTDEAGVEH
-519 IVATAFLDA
+519 IVATAFLDT
-528 TFFQGVGPG
+528 TFVQVVGPN
-537 EAEARFKADVA
+537 EAEARFRADVA

-556 YKQIHHTQVRDCE
+556 YKQIHHAQVRDCE
-569 FTKTSTRKIKRNEAQ
+569 FTKTSTQKIKRYEAQ
-584 GAMA
+584 GAMS